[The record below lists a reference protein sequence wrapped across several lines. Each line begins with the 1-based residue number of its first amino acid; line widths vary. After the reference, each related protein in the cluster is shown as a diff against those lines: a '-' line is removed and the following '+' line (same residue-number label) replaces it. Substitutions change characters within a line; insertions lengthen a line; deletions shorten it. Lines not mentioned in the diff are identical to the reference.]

1 MHMDVPGVTAE
12 SLEDWLRYL
21 ESLHPSVIEMGL
33 ERVANVRS
41 ELGLIP
47 QFPVITVGGTN
58 GKGSV
63 CAMLEAIL
71 QSAGYKTG
79 CYTSPHLIRFNE
91 RIRIDGQD
99 IENASL
105 CQAFAQVEAAR
116 RNCHT
121 SLTFFE
127 FGTLAAMYLFVQA
140 RVDVAVL
147 EIGLGG
153 RLDAV
158 NIFDPDC
165 AILTSIDLDH
175 IEYLGDTREKI
186 GFEKAAIF
194 RHGKPAICADTDV
207 PDSVHQ
213 HATRIG
219 TQLSRFS
226 KEFGFQ
232 SKDKQWDFWGPKGW
246 RYSLPVPAL
255 RGSKQLQ
262 NASACLAALDAI
274 HELLPVNMNAIRQGL
289 IKATVPGRF
298 QVVSTQPMIIL
309 DVAHNPAAAAV
320 LAQNLAATPCA
331 GRTYA
336 VFSMLQDKDIQGVVQ
351 KLKDEI
357 DVWLLFPI
365 QSPRAAS
372 VEYIEQ
378 EIRNAGFP
386 GGDLPIYRFS
396 DGVEAYAFACEQASK
411 NDRICIFG
419 SFYTVGDVLNHLRMP
434 SRA

>member
-1 MHMDVPGVTAE
+1 MQMDVPGLTSE
-12 SLEDWLRYL
+12 SLADWLHYL
-21 ESLHPSVIEMGL
+21 ESLHPSVVELGL

-41 ELGLIP
+41 EIGLIP
-47 QFPVITVGGTN
+47 RFPVITVGGTN

-71 QSAGYKTG
+71 QSAGYKVG
-79 CYTSPHLIRFNE
+79 CYTSPHLLRFNE
-91 RIRIDGQD
+91 RIRIDGKEID
-99 IENASL
+99 NESL
-105 CQAFAQVEAAR
+105 CLAFTQVEAAR

-127 FGTLAAMYLFVQA
+127 FGTLAALHLFIQA
-140 RVDVAVL
+140 RMDVAIL
-147 EIGLGG
+147 EVGLGG

-175 IEYLGDTREKI
+175 TEYLGDTREKI

-194 RHGKPAICADTDV
+194 RAGKPAICAEIDV
-207 PDSVHQ
+207 PDSVYQ
-213 HATRIG
+213 HVTKIDAR
-219 TQLSRFS
+219 LSRFS
-226 KEFGFQ
+226 IEFGFQ
-232 SKDKQWDFWGPKGW
+232 SKANQWDFWGPKGW
-246 RYSLPVPAL
+246 RHSLPVPTL
-255 RGSKQLQ
+255 RGDKQLQ
-262 NASACLAALDAI
+262 NASACLAALDEVQ
-274 HELLPVNMNAIRQGL
+274 ELLPVNMNAIRQGL
-289 IKATVPGRF
+289 IKATIPGRF

-320 LAQNLAATPCA
+320 LAQNLAATPCT

-365 QSPRAAS
+365 QSPRAAT
-372 VEYIEQ
+372 VEHIVQ
-378 EIRNAGFP
+378 EIHTAGFTSENQV
-386 GGDLPIYRFS
+386 INRFS
-396 DGVEAYAFACEQASK
+396 DGAEAFAFACEQAAK

-419 SFYTVGDVLNHLRMP
+419 SFYTVGDVLNQLHMS
-434 SRA
+434 SRE

>member
-1 MHMDVPGVTAE
+1 MDVSCLTAD
-12 SLEDWLRYL
+12 SLADWLHYL
-21 ESLHPSVIEMGL
+21 ESLHPSAVEMGL

-47 QFPVITVGGTN
+47 RFPIITVGGTN

-71 QSAGYKTG
+71 QSAGYRAG
-79 CYTSPHLIRFNE
+79 CYTSPHLLRFNE
-91 RIRIDGQD
+91 RIRIDGKD
-99 IENASL
+99 VEDTKL

-127 FGTLAAMYLFVQA
+127 FGTLAAMYLFIEA
-140 RVDVAVL
+140 RVDVAIL

-194 RHGKPAICADTDV
+194 RHGKPAICADSDV
-207 PDSVHQ
+207 PDSVYQ
-213 HATRIG
+213 HATKIG
-219 TQLSRFS
+219 AQFHRFS

-246 RYSLPVPAL
+246 RYSLPIPSL
-255 RGSKQLQ
+255 RGNKQLQ
-262 NASACLAALDAI
+262 NASACLAALDTM
-274 HELLPVNMNAIRQGL
+274 HELLQISMSDIRQGL
-289 IKATVPGRF
+289 LKATVPGRF

-365 QSPRAAS
+365 QSPRAAT
-372 VEYIEQ
+372 VEHIAE
-378 EIRNAGFP
+378 EIGNAGFS
-386 GGDLPIYRFS
+386 DINQSICHFS
-396 DGVEAYAFACEQASK
+396 DGIEAFAFACEQASK

-419 SFYTVGDVLNHLRMP
+419 SFYTVGDVLNHLHMS
-434 SRA
+434 SRE

>member
-1 MHMDVPGVTAE
+1 MDVPGLTAE
-12 SLEDWLRYL
+12 SLADWLHYL
-21 ESLHPSVIEMGL
+21 ESLHPSTIEMGL

-47 QFPVITVGGTN
+47 RFPIITVGGTN

-71 QSAGYKTG
+71 QSAGYKVG
-79 CYTSPHLIRFNE
+79 CYTSPHLVRFNE
-91 RIRIDGQD
+91 RIRIDGKEID
-99 IENASL
+99 SESL
-105 CQAFAQVEAAR
+105 CLAFSQVEVAR
-116 RNCHT
+116 RDCHT
-121 SLTFFE
+121 PLTFFE
-127 FGTLAAMYLFVQA
+127 FSTLAAMRWFIQT
-140 RVDVAVL
+140 RVDVAIL

-175 IEYLGDTREKI
+175 MEYLGNTREEI

-194 RHGKPAICADTDV
+194 RQSKPAICAEIDI
-207 PDSVHQ
+207 PDSVYQQARKIEAH
-213 HATRIG
+213 
-219 TQLSRFS
+219 LSRFS

-232 SKDKQWDFWGPKGW
+232 SKINQWDYWGPRGW
-246 RYSLPVPAL
+246 RHSLPVPTL
-255 RGSKQLQ
+255 RGDKQLQ
-262 NASACLAALDAI
+262 NASACLAALDEVN
-274 HELLPVNMNAIRQGL
+274 ELLPVNMKDIRQGL
-289 IKATVPGRF
+289 IKAAIPGRF

-320 LAQNLAATPCA
+320 LAQNLTATQCA

-365 QSPRAAS
+365 QSPRAAT
-372 VEYIEQ
+372 VEHIVQ
-378 EIRNAGFP
+378 EIHAADFLRGNQS
-386 GGDLPIYRFS
+386 IYRFS
-396 DGVEAYAFACEQASK
+396 DGAEAFAFACEQAAK

-419 SFYTVGDVLNHLRMP
+419 SFYTVGDVLNQLHM
-434 SRA
+434 SS

>member
-1 MHMDVPGVTAE
+1 MDVPGLTAD
-12 SLEDWLRYL
+12 SLADWLHYL
-21 ESLHPSVIEMGL
+21 ESLHPSAIEMGL
-33 ERVANVRS
+33 ERVANVRF

-47 QFPVITVGGTN
+47 RFPVITVGGTN

-63 CAMLEAIL
+63 CAMLEAML
-71 QSAGYKTG
+71 QSAGYQAG
-79 CYTSPHLIRFNE
+79 CYTSPHLLRFNE
-91 RIRIDGQD
+91 RIRIDGKD
-99 IENASL
+99 VEDTKL
-105 CQAFAQVEAAR
+105 CQAFARVEAAR
-116 RNCHT
+116 LDCHT

-127 FGTLAAMYLFVQA
+127 FGTLAAMYLFIQA
-140 RVDVAVL
+140 RVDVAIL

-194 RHGKPAICADTDV
+194 RRGKPAICADIDV
-207 PDSVHQ
+207 PDSVYQ
-213 HATRIG
+213 HATKIG
-219 TQLSRFS
+219 AQFHRFS

-232 SKDKQWDFWGPKGW
+232 LKDKQWDFWGPKGW
-246 RYSLPVPAL
+246 RYSLPIPSL
-255 RGSKQLQ
+255 RGNKQLQ
-262 NASACLAALDAI
+262 NASACLAALDTV
-274 HELLPVNMNAIRQGL
+274 HELLPVSMSDIRQGL
-289 IKATVPGRF
+289 LKAAVPGRF

-365 QSPRAAS
+365 QSPRAAT
-372 VEYIEQ
+372 VGHIAE
-378 EIRNAGFP
+378 EIGNAGFS
-386 GGDLPIYRFS
+386 DINQSICRFS
-396 DGVEAYAFACEQASK
+396 DGVEAFAFACEQASK

-419 SFYTVGDVLNHLRMP
+419 SFYTVGDVLNHLHMS
-434 SRA
+434 SRE

>member
-1 MHMDVPGVTAE
+1 MQMDVPGLTSE
-12 SLEDWLRYL
+12 SLADWLRYL

-47 QFPVITVGGTN
+47 RFPVITVGGTN

-71 QSAGYKTG
+71 QSAGYKVG
-79 CYTSPHLIRFNE
+79 CYTSPHLLRFNE
-91 RIRIDGQD
+91 RIRIDD
-99 IENASL
+99 KEIDNESL
-105 CQAFAQVEAAR
+105 CLAFTQVEAAR

-127 FGTLAAMYLFVQA
+127 FGTLAALHLFIQT
-140 RVDVAVL
+140 RVDVAIL
-147 EIGLGG
+147 EVGLGG

-175 IEYLGDTREKI
+175 TEYLGDTREKI

-194 RHGKPAICADTDV
+194 RPGKPAICAEIDV
-207 PDSVHQ
+207 PDSVYQ
-213 HATRIG
+213 HVTKIDAH
-219 TQLSRFS
+219 LSRFS

-232 SKDKQWDFWGPKGW
+232 SKVNQWDFWGPRGW
-246 RYSLPVPAL
+246 RHSLPVPTL
-255 RGSKQLQ
+255 RGDKQLQ
-262 NASACLAALDAI
+262 NASACLAALDEVR
-274 HELLPVNMNAIRQGL
+274 ELLPVNMNAIRQGL
-289 IKATVPGRF
+289 IKATIPGRF
-298 QVVSTQPMIIL
+298 QVISTQPMIIL

-320 LAQNLAATPCA
+320 FAQNLTATPCT

-365 QSPRAAS
+365 QSPRAAT
-372 VEYIEQ
+372 VEQIVQ
-378 EIRNAGFP
+378 EILTADFSRENQS
-386 GGDLPIYRFS
+386 INRFS
-396 DGVEAYAFACEQASK
+396 DGAEAFAFACEQAAK

-419 SFYTVGDVLNHLRMP
+419 SFYTVGDVLNQLHMF
-434 SRA
+434 SRE